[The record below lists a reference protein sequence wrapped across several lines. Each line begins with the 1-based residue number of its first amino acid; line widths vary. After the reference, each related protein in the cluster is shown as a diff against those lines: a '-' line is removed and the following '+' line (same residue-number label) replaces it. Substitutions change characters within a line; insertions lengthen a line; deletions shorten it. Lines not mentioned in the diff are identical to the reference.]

1 MTCNLWLLKL
11 FSCANLTVLCIIF
24 WIFVNLNFVLF
35 ILLYICLKVFLSS
48 INFIVL
54 LIGFL
59 YHNFSW
65 NILTFILLNSNILL
79 LFMWFSFLIFRV
91 IRRII
96 FIVIKVSFDDLETI
110 FKVAFIFT
118 LTFMLQISI
127 IFEDYYFVVRI
138 NQFS

>member
-1 MTCNLWLLKL
+1 MICNLWLLKL

-35 ILLYICLKVFLSS
+35 ILLYICLQVFLSS
-48 INFIVL
+48 ISFIAL
-54 LIGFL
+54 LIGFIF
-59 YHNFSW
+59 HNCFW
-65 NILTFILLNSNILL
+65 NIPTFTSIDFRTLL